1 MSYVVTR
8 RAASLALA
16 LSAVSAVA
24 LPAATAAATGP
35 RTKAAIEHAERQTV
49 TPTHPNKAQ
58 IEHDES
64 TTGRPAGQQ
73 VTPSTADSSGGLD
86 ATAWQL
92 ALSAALGALV
102 TAGVVVGSRRVG
114 HHGEAVAS

>member
-1 MSYVVTR
+1 MSYAMTR

-16 LSAVSAVA
+16 LAATSAVM
-24 LPAATAAATGP
+24 LPAATAADTRQ
-35 RTKAAIEHAERQTV
+35 RTKAAIEHAEQQTA
-49 TPTHPNKAQ
+49 TPTHRSKAQ

-64 TTGRPAGQQ
+64 TTSRPAGQQ
-73 VTPSTADSSGGLD
+73 VTPLTTRSSGGVD

-114 HHGEAVAS
+114 HHGDAVAT